1 MEEMGL
7 ERGYSMAGHS
17 KWKNIQHRKGRQ
29 DAIKGKIFAKLSK
42 EIYVAVRRGDKEP
55 ANNNQLRLAIA
66 KAKAQNMPNE
76 NIERAIKK
84 AAGEGDG
91 SNYESITYEGYGPEG
106 IAVLVEALTDNRNRT
121 AADVRFAFTKRGG
134 NLGESGCVSWMF
146 RRLGVMEISKEETSL
161 EDEEME
167 LLLLELDPEDIE
179 TTDESFILYVGADHL
194 EEMQET
200 LTKQQIPIASADVMM
215 IPENKVNVKGETVRK
230 VLDLIETLE
239 DHDDVQAVYTNF
251 DADESELEKYS

>member
-1 MEEMGL
+1 
-7 ERGYSMAGHS
+7 MAGHS

-42 EIYVAVRRGDKEP
+42 EIYVAARRGDKDP

-66 KAKAQNMPNE
+66 KAKSQNMPND

-91 SNYESITYEGYGPEG
+91 SNYESIMYEGYGPDG

-146 RRLGVMEISKEETSL
+146 HRYGVIEIAKEEVSID
-161 EDEEME
+161 EEEME
-167 LLLLELDPEDIE
+167 LLLLDLDPEDIE
-179 TTDESFILYVGADHL
+179 ITEESYIVYVSPDRL
-194 EEMQET
+194 EEVQEQLQST
-200 LTKQQIPIASADVMM
+200 HHICLSSADVMM
-215 IPENKVNVKGETVRK
+215 IPENKIHVKGDTIKK

-239 DHDDVQAVYTNF
+239 DHDDVQAVFTNF
-251 DADESELEKYS
+251 DADEEEIEKFS

>member
-1 MEEMGL
+1 
-7 ERGYSMAGHS
+7 MAGHS

-29 DAIKGKIFAKLSK
+29 DAIKGKIFAKLGR
-42 EIYVAVRRGDKEP
+42 EIYVAARRGDKDP
-55 ANNNQLRLAIA
+55 ANNNQLRLAVA

-76 NIERAIKK
+76 NIDRAIKK

-91 SNYESITYEGYGPEG
+91 SNYESITYEGYGPDG

-146 RRLGVMEISKEETSL
+146 TRLGVIEIEKENVSIDE
-161 EDEEME
+161 EEME
-167 LLLLELDPEDIE
+167 LLLLELDPEDIHI
-179 TTDESFILYVGADHL
+179 TADTYEIHMQADRL
-194 EEMQET
+194 EEVQQQLE
-200 LTKQQIPIASADVMM
+200 KQGMVLSNAEVSM
-215 IPENKVNVKGETVRK
+215 IPENKVTIHGDTIKK
-230 VLDLIETLE
+230 VLDLIDTLE

-251 DADESELEKYS
+251 DADEDEMEQYS

>member
-1 MEEMGL
+1 
-7 ERGYSMAGHS
+7 MAGHS

-29 DAIKGKIFAKLSK
+29 DAIKGKVFAKLGR
-42 EIYVAVRRGDKEP
+42 EIYVAARNGDKDP

-66 KAKAQNMPNE
+66 KAKSQNMPNE

-121 AADVRFAFTKRGG
+121 AADIRHAFSKRGG
-134 NLGESGCVSWMF
+134 NLGETGCVSWMF
-146 RRLGVMEISKEETSL
+146 QRLGVIEIDKAEVTQDE
-161 EDEEME
+161 EEME
-167 LLLLELDPEDIE
+167 LLLLEFDPEDIE
-179 TTDESFILYVGADHL
+179 VSEQSYEVHVAPDRL
-194 EEMQET
+194 EEVQTAIE
-200 LTKQQIPIASADVMM
+200 KAGIPVASAEVAM
-215 IPENKVNVKGETVRK
+215 IPENRVTVTGDTVKKILE
-230 VLDLIETLE
+230 LIDTLE

-251 DADESELEKYS
+251 DADESEIEKYS

>member
-1 MEEMGL
+1 
-7 ERGYSMAGHS
+7 MAGHS

-29 DAIKGKIFAKLSK
+29 DAIKGKIFAKLGR
-42 EIYVAVRRGDKEP
+42 EIYVAARRGDKDP

-66 KAKAQNMPNE
+66 KAKSQNMPNE

-91 SNYESITYEGYGPEG
+91 SNYESITYEGYGPDG

-146 RRLGVMEISKEETSL
+146 KRLGVIEIEKEEVSM
-161 EDEEME
+161 EEEEME
-167 LLLLELDPEDIE
+167 LFLLDLDPEDMEISEDTYEVYIE
-179 TTDESFILYVGADHL
+179 PERL
-194 EEMQET
+194 EEVQAYLEQQE
-200 LTKQQIPIASADVMM
+200 IPLSTAEVSM
-215 IPENKVNVKGETVRK
+215 IPENKVKVHGDTIKK
-230 VLDLIETLE
+230 VLDLIDALE
-239 DHDDVQAVYTNF
+239 DHDDIQAVYTNF
-251 DADESELEKYS
+251 DADENEIEKYS

>member
-1 MEEMGL
+1 
-7 ERGYSMAGHS
+7 MAGHS

-29 DAIKGKIFAKLSK
+29 DAIKGKVFAKLSK
-42 EIYVAVRRGDKEP
+42 EIYVAARRGDKDP

-66 KAKAQNMPNE
+66 KAKSQNMPNE

-91 SNYESITYEGYGPEG
+91 SNYESITYEGYGPDG

-121 AADVRFAFTKRGG
+121 AADVRFAFTKRSG

-146 RRLGVMEISKEETSL
+146 HRFGVIEIAKEEVSI
-161 EDEEME
+161 EEEEME

-179 TTDESFILYVGADHL
+179 ITEEFYTVYVEPDRL
-194 EEMQET
+194 EETQEMLQT
-200 LTKQQIPIASADVMM
+200 GHQISIVSADIMM
-215 IPENKVNVKGETVRK
+215 VPENKVQVKGDTIKK
-230 VLDLIETLE
+230 VLELIETLE

-251 DADESELEKYS
+251 DADEKEIEKYS

>member
-1 MEEMGL
+1 MQVGRENN
-7 ERGYSMAGHS
+7 MAGHS

-42 EIYVAVRRGDKEP
+42 EIYVAVRSGDKDP

-76 NIERAIKK
+76 NIDRAIKK

-146 RRLGVMEISKEETSL
+146 HRFGVIEIAKEEKL
-161 EDEEME
+161 LGDEEME

-179 TTDESFILYVGADHL
+179 TTDESYIVYVEPDHL
-194 EEMQET
+194 EDVQKA
-200 LTKQQIPIASADVMM
+200 LTEQQISISSADEMM
-215 IPENKVNVKGETVRK
+215 VPENRVQVNGETIRK

-251 DADESELEKYS
+251 DADESEIEKYS

>member
-1 MEEMGL
+1 
-7 ERGYSMAGHS
+7 MAGHS

-29 DAIKGKIFAKLSK
+29 DAIKGKVFAKLGR
-42 EIYVAVRRGDKEP
+42 EIYVAARRGDKDP

-66 KAKAQNMPNE
+66 KAKSQNMPNE
-76 NIERAIKK
+76 NIDRAIKK
-84 AAGEGDG
+84 AAGEGG
-91 SNYESITYEGYGPEG
+91 ASNYESITYEGYGPDG

-146 RRLGVMEISKEETSL
+146 NRFGVIELDKEAISKEE
-161 EDEEME
+161 DEME
-167 LLLLELDPEDIE
+167 LLLLELDPEDMEI
-179 TTDESFILYVGADHL
+179 TDVAYVLYVQPERL
-194 EEMQET
+194 EDV
-200 LTKQQIPIASADVMM
+200 QQALVEQHFPVASAEIVMV
-215 IPENKVNVKGETVRK
+215 PENRVTIEGETIKK

-251 DADESELEKYS
+251 DADEQEIEKYS

>member
-1 MEEMGL
+1 
-7 ERGYSMAGHS
+7 MAGHS

-42 EIYVAVRRGDKEP
+42 EIYVAVRSGDKDP

-76 NIERAIKK
+76 NIDRAIKK

-146 RRLGVMEISKEETSL
+146 HRFGVIEIAKEEKL
-161 EDEEME
+161 LGDEEME

-179 TTDESFILYVGADHL
+179 TTDESYIVYVEPDHL
-194 EEMQET
+194 EDVQKA
-200 LTKQQIPIASADVMM
+200 LTEQQISISSADEMM
-215 IPENKVNVKGETVRK
+215 VPENRVQVNGETIRK

-251 DADESELEKYS
+251 DADESEIEKYS

>member
-1 MEEMGL
+1 
-7 ERGYSMAGHS
+7 MAGHS

-42 EIYVAVRRGDKEP
+42 EIYVAVRSGDKDP

-91 SNYESITYEGYGPEG
+91 SNYESIIYEGYGPEG

-146 RRLGVMEISKEETSL
+146 HRFGVIEIAKEEKLL

-167 LLLLELDPEDIE
+167 LILLELDPEDME
-179 TTDESFILYVGADHL
+179 TTDESYIVYVEPDHL
-194 EEMQET
+194 ENVQKA
-200 LTKQQIPIASADVMM
+200 LTEQQIPISSADVMM
-215 IPENKVNVKGETVRK
+215 VPENRVQVKGETIRK

-251 DADESELEKYS
+251 DADESEIEKYS